1 MTPLHILEIILLP
14 SMLLVLWLSF
24 VKIPGKNCGSGS

>member
-24 VKIPGKNCGSGS
+24 VGIPGKNC